1 MEGWIKIHRKILEW
15 QHFQEPNVLAVFMY
29 LLLSANTKDGWDRG
43 DRVTRGQSCETV
55 ENMCNTLKLSRA
67 TVYKAI
73 KKLEMSGEIVRK
85 KVKFRCFTTIRNY
98 SKYQDVTQDLC
109 ISPKQ
114 SPIHTPSDLCISPKQ
129 SPIHTP
135 LENGAYNDLCDNEL
149 DAKNDEPYKNN
160 KNIYNTLSPTHAHMR
175 THEGLLREFFSHAIM
190 VEQFCMNQSIDFE
203 TCREIAGQ
211 VVNEWDIAGVTHSDK
226 IDAKKHLVSLI
237 KIEAEKRRRAAAQAP
252 QKSKEQVR
260 AERLNDILNR
270 YRKYETYDEQ
280 G

>member
-43 DRVTRGQSCETV
+43 DRVTRGQSCATV
-55 ENMCNTLKLSRA
+55 NEMSKKLKLSRP
-67 TVYKAI
+67 TVHKAI

-98 SKYQDVTQDLC
+98 AKYQDVTPDLC
-109 ISPKQ
+109 KDILHTPL
-114 SPIHTPSDLCISPKQ
+114 HTPSPLCKDILHTPL
-129 SPIHTP
+129 HTP
-135 LENGAYNDLCDNEL
+135 LENGAYNNLCDNEL

-160 KNIYNTLSPTHAHMR
+160 KNIYNTLSLTHAHMR

-190 VEQFCMNQSIDFE
+190 VEQFCMNQSIDVE

-237 KIEAEKRRRAAAQAP
+237 KIEVEKRRRAAAQAP